1 MQNIERGI
9 PIPFITHRRI
19 TEGYEKPTENSY
31 GRKWTDNCRYW
42 TSKVGSSLMTYFD
55 IDANGY
61 RTAKGSWKV
70 RF

>member
-1 MQNIERGI
+1 MNIDKH
-9 PIPFITHRRI
+9 FTITYYAKKHKKHI
-19 TEGYEKPTENSY
+19 TRQG
-31 GRKWTDNCRYW
+31 KWTEQCRYW